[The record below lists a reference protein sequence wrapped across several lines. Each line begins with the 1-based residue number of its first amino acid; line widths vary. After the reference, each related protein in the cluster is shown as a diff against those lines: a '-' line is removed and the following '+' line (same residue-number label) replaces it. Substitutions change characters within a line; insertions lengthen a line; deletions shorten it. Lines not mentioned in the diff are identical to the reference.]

1 MKTLQFNKMVQITGF
16 AVGMAAL
23 VSMGTAVNAQHYTF
37 KGGENLMNPPS
48 GVAIPSDD
56 KPMACP
62 KCTTEWL
69 ARPIAGTK
77 AMEPKT
83 QLVPRHLCN
92 GCETTITTVGHGK
105 QATDVATHKCTSCDA
120 ATLACCSTAKSD
132 VTATK
137 GMEKKFE
144 VAPVR

>member
-1 MKTLQFNKMVQITGF
+1 MTGI
-16 AVGMAAL
+16 AVGITL
-23 VSMGTAVNAQHYTF
+23 VVSTVGGIKAQDFLF
-37 KGGENLMNPPS
+37 KSGGQKLMNPPS
-48 GVAIPSDD
+48 GVATPSDA
-56 KPMACP
+56 KAMACP

-105 QATDVATHKCTSCDA
+105 QATDVATHKCTSCGADTA
-120 ATLACCSTAKSD
+120 ACCSTAKSD
-132 VTATK
+132 VTVTK
-137 GMEKKFE
+137 GMEQ
-144 VAPVR
+144 